1 MVIVRVGARR
11 IAALVIVE
19 DIGAVML
26 EGMIVGV
33 AVCVKFREAERVS
46 GVRGRGREAC
56 EGEAERRA

>member
-1 MVIVRVGARR
+1 MVIVRGGARR

-19 DIGAVML
+19 DVGAVML
-26 EGMIVGV
+26 EGVIVGV
-33 AVCVKFREAERVS
+33 AACVKFREAERVS